1 MRHSKL
7 LAVLGVIFVFAFV
20 SMAFAGAQDF
30 ILVNNT
36 GADIYVVNI
45 SPSGVNDWEEDI
57 LGRDV
62 LENGESV
69 TVTFGLGN
77 TALWDIQAVFQ
88 DGTSISWYE
97 INLLEVSKVTLLGD
111 GTATLQ

>member
-1 MRHSKL
+1 MRKVYAL
-7 LAVLGVIFVFAFV
+7 LAVIFVFAFAGT
-20 SMAFAGAQDF
+20 AFSGAQDF
-30 ILVNNT
+30 VLVNNT
-36 GADIYVVNI
+36 GADIYTVNI

-57 LGRDV
+57 LGSDV

-77 TALWDIQAVFQ
+77 TALWDIQAIFK
-88 DGTSISWYE
+88 DGSSISWYE
-97 INLLEVSKVTLLGD
+97 INLLEVARVTLLGD

>member
-1 MRHSKL
+1 MRKVYAL
-7 LAVLGVIFVFAFV
+7 LAVIFVFAFAG
-20 SMAFAGAQDF
+20 MAFSGAQDF
-30 ILVNNT
+30 VLVNNT
-36 GADIYVVNI
+36 GADIYTVNI

-57 LGRDV
+57 LGSDV

-77 TALWDIQAVFQ
+77 TALWDIQAIFK
-88 DGTSISWYE
+88 DGSSISWYE
-97 INLLEVSKVTLLGD
+97 INLLEVARVTLLGD

>member
-7 LAVLGVIFVFAFV
+7 LAALSVLFVFAFV

-30 ILVNNT
+30 VLVNNT
-36 GADIYVVNI
+36 GADIYTINI
-45 SPSGVNDWEEDI
+45 SPSGENDWEEDI
-57 LGRDV
+57 LGNDIF
-62 LENGESV
+62 ENGEIV

-77 TALWDIQAVFQ
+77 TALWDIQAIFQ

-97 INLLEVSKVTLLGD
+97 INLLEVSKVTLMGD
-111 GTATLQ
+111 GSATLQ

>member
-7 LAVLGVIFVFAFV
+7 LAALSVVFVFAFV
-20 SMAFAGAQDF
+20 SMTFAGAQDF
-30 ILVNNT
+30 VLVNNT
-36 GADIYVVNI
+36 GADIYTVNI

-77 TALWDIQAVFQ
+77 TPLWDIQAVFEN
-88 DGTSISWYE
+88 GTSISWYE

-111 GTATLQ
+111 GTATLE

>member
-1 MRHSKL
+1 MRHSKF
-7 LAVLGVIFVFAFV
+7 LASLAAVFVLAFV

-77 TALWDIQAVFQ
+77 TALWDIQAVFK
-88 DGTSISWYE
+88 DGSSISWYE